1 MKNIKSMSFTEL
13 HKEFGL
19 NLNLKYFDEILTD
32 PELVE
37 IFYRDFKEY
46 RRMYPGRES
55 TYVTLFLSK
64 HSKAINQEAYV
75 FFTLKELLETGG
87 RYVEKSSF
95 DGIIDKCKKAL
106 INSDF
111 THYEVNY
118 DSTEHGN
125 EIKKVTAR
133 ELVTGK
139 SEIERKSKNR
149 QRLERIEQDIDLM
162 DLFSFASSNDMLEY
176 FGKND
181 ILSNYIFRLGMIKTL
196 GTVIDIPYRK
206 RLELLDDNN
215 SELRRIYERNIDKVK
230 KSDVQDGIYDSIPI
244 YLRKFPDEFDLD
256 IILIIAA
263 YRANYYLENV
273 NLTPEQQKKYVNV
286 LLVAKKYIESQKTGI
301 SDFPCEINREKR
313 DTYEY
318 RDVLNACSKISKKG
332 IYLRSADEQKM
343 ADTAICEPGSITQM
357 DPDLIGV
364 IEFSI
369 DEYIQ
374 MIGAHEGTLAYLA
387 HNNLISKNNLTKILE
402 NVDVKQ
408 SDFSAL
414 VQESQVNKEQVNQY
428 MRRQSSIS
436 SELFSAVSQMRLWTS
451 SEKMDYYLQGKIDI
465 NILTAMPDEEK
476 KEFSDL
482 LSPKMLVELYRDEK
496 RKDEYARYANAFR
509 VLVLAG
515 KTKEEKDK
523 IGESIINEL
532 DLDMDDDNLVR
543 LYQEHLISLEAVESW
558 GGSELITEM
567 MRNAILK
574 PNDVK
579 EICNNRNYDSL
590 FAIMRDRTIPRK
602 NKLAIFYTTFADE
615 DDSLTPEQQES
626 RERAKKVCLKYM
638 RFSDKMVRIASA
650 RGTISRE
657 GRTSTEEA
665 EKRKEYVLEPINR
678 WTLIKLLDPEY
689 SYEILDQGMMIFHL
703 PNINGGTVIL
713 EKMFRKEGPDY
724 GRATKILR
732 MTIEDFEKIKPDLIV
747 SGDIPVARV
756 DSHPKLAGIVDSY
769 WHSPSWGQKIA
780 DSVGYKTDI
789 RRSSENIKKIDQE
802 IVRIKESRRLRD

>member
-1 MKNIKSMSFTEL
+1 MKNIKSMNFEEL

-19 NLNLKYFDEILTD
+19 NLNLKNFDEILTD
-32 PELVE
+32 PELVA

-46 RRMYPGRES
+46 RRMYPGREN
-55 TYVTLFLSK
+55 TYVTLFLNK
-64 HSKAINQEAYV
+64 HSKDINPEAYV

-87 RYVEKSSF
+87 RYIEKPSF
-95 DGIIDKCKKAL
+95 NTIVDKCKKVLA
-106 INSDF
+106 NSNF
-111 THYEVNY
+111 TYYEIDY
-118 DSTEHGN
+118 GSTEHGN
-125 EIKKVTAR
+125 EIKRVTAR
-133 ELVTGK
+133 DLVTGK
-139 SEIERKSKNR
+139 PGIERKSKNR
-149 QRLERIEQDIDLM
+149 QRLESIEQEVDLM
-162 DLFSFASSNDMLEY
+162 DLFTFASSNDMLKY
-176 FGKND
+176 FGKNAT
-181 ILSNYIFRLGMIKTL
+181 LNNYIFRLGMIRTL

-215 SELRRIYERNIDKVK
+215 PELRRIYDKNMDKVK
-230 KSDVQDGIYDSIPI
+230 QSDIQDGLYDSIPV

-286 LLVAKKYIESQKTGI
+286 LLVARKYIESHQTVI
-301 SDFPCEINREKR
+301 NDFPCEVNREQK
-313 DTYEY
+313 DTYGY
-318 RDVLNACSKISKKG
+318 GDLINACSRISKQG
-332 IYLRSADEQKM
+332 VYLNSRDEQEM
-343 ADTAICEPGSITQM
+343 RETALDEPGAIVRM
-357 DPDLIGV
+357 NPDLVGV
-364 IEFSI
+364 IEFST
-369 DEYIQ
+369 DEYTQ
-374 MIGAHEGTLAYLA
+374 MMGEHEGTLAYFA
-387 HNNLISKNNLTKILE
+387 HNNLISKKNLDKVLE
-402 NVDVKQ
+402 IADIKQ

-414 VQESQVNKEQVNQY
+414 VEELQVSKEQLEQY
-428 MRRQSSIS
+428 INRQNTID
-436 SELFSAVSQMRLWTS
+436 SELFSAISKMGLWTS
-451 SEKMDYYLQGKIDI
+451 SEKMNYYLQGKIDI

-476 KEFSDL
+476 KEFADL

-509 VLVLAG
+509 MLVLAS

-579 EICNNRNYDSL
+579 EICNSKNYDSL
-590 FAIMRDRTIPRK
+590 FAIMKDRTIPRK

-615 DDSLTPEQQES
+615 DDTLTPEQQES
-626 RERAKKVCLKYM
+626 RERAKKLCLKYM
-638 RFSDKMVRIASA
+638 RFSHRMARISTA
-650 RGTISRE
+650 RGTISKE
-657 GRTSTEEA
+657 GRIPAGET

-703 PNINGGTVIL
+703 PNINGGRIIL
-713 EKMFRKEGPDY
+713 EKMFRKEEPDY
-724 GRATKILR
+724 GRATKVLR
-732 MTIEDFEKIKPDLIV
+732 MTIEDFEKIKQDLIV
-747 SGDIPVARV
+747 NGDIPVAKV
-756 DSHPKLAGIVDSY
+756 DSHPNLTGLVDSY
-769 WHSPSWGQKIA
+769 CHLPSWGQKIA
-780 DSVGYKTDI
+780 DSVGYKIDS
-789 RRSSENIKKIDQE
+789 RRSPENIKKIDQE